1 VIVFRCAQGVVVF
14 RTAPHATTK
23 GKAVIC
29 LNDRAVFQVPRT
41 PLNAPVAAL
50 QSMLDHAITLRGAVQ
65 QVFEL
70 SLD

>member
-1 VIVFRCAQGVVVF
+1 MIGMRCAQGVVAF
-14 RTAPHATTK
+14 RTAPRATAK

-29 LNDRAVFQVPRT
+29 LNDRALFQVPRT
-41 PLNAPVAAL
+41 PLNAPVVAL
-50 QSMLDHAITLRGAVQ
+50 QSMLDHAIALRGAVQ